1 MFDVLEEVRGK
12 IKWYVYVYIYIY
24 IYRFD
29 ELVRV
34 ETPFQTKLTPAKMV
48 KNKVLRTEIFIYK
61 EEYIEKVSFS

>member
-12 IKWYVYVYIYIY
+12 IKSYVYVCIY

-34 ETPFQTKLTPAKMV
+34 ETPFQTKLTPAKTV

>member
-12 IKWYVYVYIYIY
+12 IKWYVYIYIY

>member
-12 IKWYVYVYIYIY
+12 IKWYIYIY

>member
-12 IKWYVYVYIYIY
+12 IKWYVYIYIY

-34 ETPFQTKLTPAKMV
+34 ETPFQTKLPPAKMV